1 MGVKTTWNGSLVK
14 ELAHPAMARNAKINS
29 ILWIRHLL
37 AYIAD
42 WKKRHRK
49 KEQRKLLPLQ
59 RHPQKHQRLLLRS
72 PQVLPPRAV
81 QLNLPRKVRQ
91 RLPPRAA
98 QLNLLRKVKRVLPRT
113 SQLLHE
119 RIRTKKT
126 P

>member
-49 KEQRKLLPLQ
+49 KQQWKLLP
-59 RHPQKHQRLLLRS
+59 LRS
-72 PQVLPPRAV
+72 PQVLPPRTVQRKLLRRAV

-91 RLPPRAA
+91 RL
-98 QLNLLRKVKRVLPRT
+98 LPRT
-113 SQLLHE
+113 VQHLLLPQAALLLHE
-119 RIRTKKT
+119 RIRKKKKT
-126 P
+126 T